1 MNSRALAMRMTS
13 HWQRIAEEALVD
25 RRPLRL
31 DEAQWQAFQKAL
43 DRPVVKKPR
52 LSRLLSEKSL
62 ID

>member
-1 MNSRALAMRMTS
+1 MRMTS

-52 LSRLLSEKSL
+52 LARLLSEKSV